1 MNSLKN
7 TVIDEKIL
15 YIVRGIPG
23 SGKSTFAKQL
33 TSNVFE
39 ADHYFIDNEGN
50 YNFDPSKIKD
60 AHKDCQDNVR
70 YAMESSITKIAV
82 SNTSTQEW
90 ELQPYFELAEK
101 YGYTVFSVVVENR
114 HGGVNQHGVPEDK
127 IQMMKDRFAITL

>member
-1 MNSLKN
+1 M
-7 TVIDEKIL
+7 EKIL
-15 YIVRGIPG
+15 YCVRGVVG

-70 YAMESSITKIAV
+70 YAMESSISKIAV
-82 SNTSTQEW
+82 SNTFTQEW
-90 ELQPYFELAEK
+90 EMEPYFELAKK
-101 YGYTVFSVVVENR
+101 YGYKTFSIIVENR

-127 IQMMKDRFAITL
+127 IQMMKDRFEINL